1 MALVHTV
8 THTENVAFLTMHEH
22 VLVKAI
28 SARPIPLVDTE
39 ISENTNNLVI
49 RLNLHAANE
58 RINLAVVSRSD
69 LGATSYVGFVRNNI
83 IGI

>member
-8 THTENVAFLTMHEH
+8 THTANVAFLTMHEH
-22 VLVKAI
+22 IPKAI